1 MMDDSVKLTVRE
13 STEAAPSKQVTRDAN
28 FQVTVEAA
36 DGRKITLRKPGVLA
50 QFKMIEMLGGAAAAN
65 QVFVNMV
72 LPVTFVV
79 AIDDDPVSRITT
91 RAELDALIQRLD
103 EAGVAKVM
111 EAVPEHFGA
120 QQDPEATKAAV
131 KN

>member
-1 MMDDSVKLTVRE
+1 MSDLKVTLHE
-13 STEAAPSKQVTRDAN
+13 STADVPTQQVTRDAN
-28 FQVTVEAA
+28 FTVEVEAS

-79 AIDDDPVSRITT
+79 AIDGDPVSRITT
-91 RAELDALIQRLD
+91 RTELDALIQRLD
-103 EAGVAKVM
+103 EAGIARVM

-120 QQDPEATKAAV
+120 QADPEAAKAAV